1 MPEVQSISFVVF
13 VALVFALG
21 GFVKGVVGL
30 GLPTVAMG
38 LLGVLMLPAQAA
50 ALLVL
55 PSLITNMWQLGGP
68 GLLALLKRLAPMLI
82 GVCVG
87 TWATSGSISSQVD
100 GHGASIASLGLGVML
115 ILYSL
120 LGLLNFKPSVQPR
133 HESWLGPLIGVA
145 TGMVTAVTGVFVI
158 PAVPFLQALGMEK
171 DELVRALGISF
182 LVSTIAL
189 AFALGQGGAL
199 RSTALIGSGLAV
211 VPALGGM
218 GLGQWVRQRVQGHTF
233 KKIFFCGLLVLGSYL
248 AIYSTFRMFR

>member
-13 VALVFALG
+13 VAFAFALG

-68 GLLALLKRLAPMLI
+68 GLLALLRRLTPMLI

-87 TWATSGSISSQVD
+87 TWAASGSISSQVD
-100 GHGASIASLGLGVML
+100 GHGASMASLGLGVML
-115 ILYSL
+115 ILYAV
-120 LGLLNFKPSVQPR
+120 LGLLNFKPSVQSR
-133 HESWLGPLIGVA
+133 QERWLGPVVGVA

-158 PAVPFLQALGMEK
+158 PAVPYLQALGMEK

-182 LVSTIAL
+182 LVSTVAL

-199 RSTALIGSGLAV
+199 RSTVLIGSALAV

-218 GLGQWVRQRVQGHTF
+218 GIGQWVRQRVQAQTF
-233 KKIFFCGLLVLGSYL
+233 KKIFFFGLLVLGAYL
-248 AIYSTFRMFR
+248 AIYSAIKILR